1 MKRVFLM
8 ILLAM
13 LSLSLVGCG
22 GDEQP
27 TGGGESE
34 VVGSLIYFYTTSG
47 EMEAVFSSSL
57 PDENKSLRVEKG
69 VAYEIRMRPS
79 FRGSRAARYIG
90 DVAEFDYPDGACEV
104 VYTGGEETVPT
115 YVLLIYSENDF
126 LFTVTVGGYTQT
138 VSVKVR

>member
-13 LSLSLVGCG
+13 LSLSLVCCG

-27 TGGGESE
+27 VGGGESK

-79 FRGSRAARYIG
+79 YRGSQAARYIG

-104 VYTGGEETVPT
+104 VYTGGEESAPT